1 MILRWKN
8 NISAEMIYR
17 VAYFVLPF
25 IIKLHGSGDSTLD
38 RMVFEQINEKLES
51 STIDFYDWKNVS
63 RILPE
68 VSLEQSW
75 DKCLR
80 LRLAFQD
87 ILGLKVY

>member
-1 MILRWKN
+1 
-8 NISAEMIYR
+8 
-17 VAYFVLPF
+17 
-25 IIKLHGSGDSTLD
+25 
-38 RMVFEQINEKLES
+38 MVFEQINEKLES

-63 RILPE
+63 RVLPE